1 MPKISPPI
9 SRRNILK
16 SFALLASAPS
26 LSLTLIS
33 SPSMA
38 ARHQGVESFLSLSSL
53 LTGVKLDL
61 SYLQI
66 GQDILQLLKLDY
78 QFNLQYESLL
88 LSFESQSQADQV
100 NPDTLSQSHASPVKK
115 ILKAWYL
122 SQVNL
127 TEKDRFNPLVQK
139 LCPNLREPLAGVS
152 TPQDEARMQQEI
164 IGQINYDEALTWQA
178 CHFTKPAATCGGP
191 FGYWSY
197 APQTA

>member
-16 SFALLASAPS
+16 SFALLASAPLS
-26 LSLTLIS
+26 LSLIS

-38 ARHQGVESFLSLSSL
+38 AKHQGVEGFLTLSSM

-61 SYLQI
+61 SYIQI

-88 LSFESQSQADQV
+88 LSYEKLTESNQV
-100 NPDTLSQSHASPVKK
+100 NAQSLAEIHSSPVKK

-122 SQVNL
+122 SQVSL
-127 TEKDRFNPLVQK
+127 TEKDRFNPLVQR
-139 LCPNLREPLAGVS
+139 LCPNLREPLTDGGS
-152 TPQDEARMQQEI
+152 RQDDASMQQRI

-191 FGYWSY
+191 FGYWSF
-197 APQTA
+197 APQIA